1 MNKFLNN
8 LYVVVLLIILNCN
21 TFSQNRILDRVVAV
35 VGNDII
41 LESDLLQQ
49 VEFFILNS
57 RVDPNTPNLKEQVLE
72 TLINERLIVAKA
84 IDDTN
89 IVVTEEEISQ
99 QLELLLQQNIQQ
111 VGSEQRLEEIYGMSV
126 SRMRREFR
134 DEMKKKLLAEK
145 MRQFKFGNI
154 SVSRR
159 EIEEF
164 YNTYRDSLPE
174 VGEEVELYHL
184 LKIPEKNSAMLEET
198 RKKARM
204 VIDSVKCCGD
214 FADFAR
220 RYSQDKNSA
229 VYGGDLGFTRRGTF
243 VKEYEE
249 AAFALEEGQISDL
262 VETPFGIHIIQL
274 LERRG
279 ENIHT
284 RHILFKVESDSS
296 TEQLTIDFLKRIA
309 DSIKMT
315 GNFAEYAKRYS
326 EDKES
331 ASIGGYLGVIPISQL
346 TEDILNVIDNL
357 EEGEISEP
365 VRVSTSGRTGYQII
379 YLKKRIPQHKI
390 SLETDWKR
398 LEMYTAN
405 FKRSNLY
412 QQWIE
417 ELRKEIYWEIKL

>member
-1 MNKFLNN
+1 MNKFLNS
-8 LYVVVLLIILNCN
+8 LSIILLLFIFCCK
-21 TFSQNRILDRVVAV
+21 TYSQGRILDRVVAV

-41 LESDLLQQ
+41 LESDLRQQ

-57 RVDPNTPNLKEQVLE
+57 RIDPNTPNLREQVLS

-84 IDDTN
+84 IEDTN
-89 IVVTEEEISQ
+89 INVTEEEVTQ
-99 QLELLLQQNIQQ
+99 QLEMLLQQNIQQ
-111 VGSEQRLEEIYGMSV
+111 VGSEQRLEEIYGMPI

-145 MRQFKFGNI
+145 IRQFKFGNVI
-154 SVSRR
+154 VTKR

-164 YNTYRDSLPE
+164 YSTYRDSLPE
-174 VGEEVELYHL
+174 VEEEVELYHL
-184 LKIPEKNSAMLEET
+184 LKIPEKNPSVLNEIK
-198 RKKARM
+198 KKARI
-204 VIDSVKCCGD
+204 VLDSIKCCGD

-220 RYSQDKNSA
+220 RYSEDKYSA
-229 VYGGDLGFTRRGTF
+229 IDGGDLGFTRRGTF

-249 AAFALEEGQISDL
+249 AAYALEEGQISDL
-262 VETPFGIHIIQL
+262 VETVFGIHIIQL

-284 RHILFKVESDSS
+284 RHILFKVGTDTL
-296 TEQLTIDFLKRIA
+296 TERSTIDFLKSIA
-309 DSIKMT
+309 DSVKIT
-315 GNFAEYAKRYS
+315 GNFADYARRYS

-331 ASIGGYLGVIPISQL
+331 ASIGGYLGVIPVSQL
-346 TEDILNVIDNL
+346 SEDVLDIIS
-357 EEGEISEP
+357 EMKEGEISEP

-379 YLKKRIPQHKI
+379 YLKRRIPAHKI

-405 FKRSNLY
+405 FKRNNLY
-412 QQWIE
+412 QQWLE